1 MSSIILQGLDP
12 RLDKILEPTYYQLLY
27 QEQAMEITMVLA
39 GYSAGQADT
48 IRKTIG
54 RKIQSELDALIPELV
69 EKFQSYGGLSFD
81 AATTIGETI
90 RACGGYSF
98 NKSHSVEYGLI
109 AYQTAYLKANYPV
122 EYMCSLLNGN
132 MDSLEDTSTYIA
144 ECKTMGIK
152 ILPPSVKVGNIKF
165 QPENNDSIRVG
176 LSYIKGINNIEVK
189 WESNWSAKKFFEV
202 NGYNKRIKEALI
214 KSGAMD
220 CFDLP
225 RHELL
230 NIALDLDYEIRLE
243 EKKIDV
249 AKAKIIAKQDEI
261 NNSKEGTKKVATLHK
276 QIENL
281 HTSIERY
288 SQRIEELVSMK
299 QTDSDPATEEIEVL
313 GFAFHD
319 KWGKYNVSD
328 YPVYNPEL
336 TIEQLVLAEAYS
348 IKEIRDKRGRPM
360 AFIKIQP
367 YGTVAT
373 ELVMFAN
380 NYKPIKEGIYAM
392 QIRNGNQ
399 LIDFALANRA

>member
-1 MSSIILQGLDP
+1 MSIILQGLDP
-12 RLDKILEPTYYQLLY
+12 RLDNILRPTYYQLLY

-39 GYSAGQADT
+39 GYTAGQADT

-69 EKFQSYGGLSFD
+69 EKFQTYGGLTLD

-132 MDSLEDTSTYIA
+132 IDSLEDISVYII
-144 ECKTMGIK
+144 ECKAMGIK
-152 ILPPSVKVGNIKF
+152 ILPPSVKVGNIRF

-189 WESNWSAKKFFEV
+189 WQADWSAKKFFEV

-220 CFDLP
+220 CFELP

-230 NIALDLDYEIRLE
+230 NIALDLDHEVRLE
-243 EKKIDV
+243 EKRIEV
-249 AKAKIIAKQDEI
+249 AQSKIIAKQNEI
-261 NNSKEGTKKVATLHK
+261 ANSKEGTKKVATLHK

-288 SQRIEELVSMK
+288 KQRIEELKSMK

-313 GFAFHD
+313 GFSFHD
-319 KWGKYNVSD
+319 KWGKYNASD
-328 YPVYNPEL
+328 YPIYNPEL
-336 TIEQLVLAEAYS
+336 TIEQLILAEVYEV
-348 IKEIRDKRGRPM
+348 KEIRDKRGRLM
-360 AFIKIQP
+360 GFIKIQP

-380 NYKPIKEGIYAM
+380 NYKPIKEGIYAL

-399 LIDFALANRA
+399 LIDYALPNKA